1 MVHLEAVAVNVP
13 FRNQGLQQLH
23 DALQFSGQ
31 NVFRAMNKRRQALFF
46 SIFRKVILV
55 VPLTLL
61 LPAGGILFLLILA
74 GICAVGG
81 LICGRRFGQG
91 VLAGVMGLML
101 GQILMDL
108 WIQIPVLRSGFMKPL
123 YTSLTGLMNTIG
135 SRFGMAAEFAP
146 YTGVG
151 GVILLIILMI
161 IRLVILFYAVSMKQ
175 LYNFQT
181 LLAFLVALVLQGV
194 LYAPIYYLQSQFI
207 WLALGLMVVF
217 GAVLIF
223 VGTGSGL
230 FNMVIE
236 GVGGSTSRKMEASDE
251 WEIEEPQRSDLVYGS
266 DGTQYTT
273 GKDPFGHLVVFDDD
287 NRQHLATERSDGS
300 IIDDEDNEYW

>member
-1 MVHLEAVAVNVP
+1 M
-13 FRNQGLQQLH
+13 
-23 DALQFSGQ
+23 
-31 NVFRAMNKRRQALFF
+31 
-46 SIFRKVILV
+46 SI
-55 VPLTLL
+55 
-61 LPAGGILFLLILA
+61 
-74 GICAVGG
+74 
-81 LICGRRFGQG
+81 
-91 VLAGVMGLML
+91 
-101 GQILMDL
+101 
-108 WIQIPVLRSGFMKPL
+108 
-123 YTSLTGLMNTIG
+123 
-135 SRFGMAAEFAP
+135 
-146 YTGVG
+146 
-151 GVILLIILMI
+151 MI
-161 IRLVILFYAVSMKQ
+161 A
-175 LYNFQT
+175 
-181 LLAFLVALVLQGV
+181 LAFLEALVLQGV

-230 FNMVIE
+230 FNMVME
-236 GVGGSTSRKMEASDE
+236 GVGGSSSRKMEASDE